1 MGDETALAAL
11 DRMTARIQ
19 RNREVQEAEI
29 ARLRAELETAVG
41 LLRRCDG
48 FMQNGIAFGYIQMP
62 EPGVPDPAAE
72 TPGLVRQWLAKQKER

>member
-41 LLRRCDG
+41 LLRRS
-48 FMQNGIAFGYIQMP
+48 
-62 EPGVPDPAAE
+62 
-72 TPGLVRQWLAKQKER
+72 